1 MLQVHPLILYI
12 LSSNPK
18 DSGGRMNEREM
29 IDTLSV

>member
-1 MLQVHPLILYI
+1 MLQVHPYI

-18 DSGGRMNEREM
+18 DNGGRMNEREM